1 MSLPSNEG
9 SRPIRLWTPECY
21 CYSQV
26 DITYLTLVISVITV
40 IVKKDFRWKKK
51 NPIKINAVSDE
62 YFGNFDCYL
71 LFLHFYLC
79 FSFLWT
85 MSIMWKNEHE
95 EAEVDLDYN

>member
-1 MSLPSNEG
+1 MLDDASAERPKGLVKAYL
-9 SRPIRLWTPECY
+9 SRREVIHSDFELSYQCNCEKGL
-21 CYSQV
+21 QV
-26 DITYLTLVISVITV
+26 EE
-40 IVKKDFRWKKK
+40 KK